1 MTKRGSTRRNESM
14 TTTQSP
20 PDNAGV
26 RFPPPFIYVA
36 VFLVALLVQRLYPV
50 TLLPQGIRRVVALFC
65 LAAWLV
71 ISGSS
76 IALFRRARTSVM
88 PVKPTTAIVTSGP
101 YGWTRN
107 PLYLALL
114 FLYVGIALWFGL
126 FWVVVSAP
134 LAMILVHLYVI
145 PREERY
151 LEHKFGE
158 EYLRYKAR
166 VRRWL

>member
-1 MTKRGSTRRNESM
+1 MPTN
-14 TTTQSP
+14 QSP

-26 RFPPPFIYVA
+26 RVPPPFIYVA
-36 VFLVALLVQRLYPV
+36 VFLAALMVQRLYPI
-50 TLLPQGIRRVVALFC
+50 TLLPQGIRRVVSLVC
-65 LAAWLV
+65 LTAWLIMTV
-71 ISGSS
+71 SS
-76 IALFRRARTSVM
+76 IALFRRAHTSVM

-114 FLYVGIALWFGL
+114 FLYVGIGLWFGL

-134 LAMILVHLYVI
+134 LAMILVHFYVI
-145 PREERY
+145 QREERY
-151 LEHKFGE
+151 LERKFGE